1 MTKNRY
7 VLYGMQISTD
17 LVFEQL
23 VQAGKKEE
31 ALPCITIEE
40 SAIPEWILQEEKKKY
55 EFGQELSWLSN
66 KTMWMVVKDGKHIG
80 YRLKEGGNTGYAKTY
95 LLGYGMAMLAL
106 QRGMPAIHCS
116 AVAGEKG
123 AVLIAG
129 ESGAGKSTVTCGLL
143 ERGYRLLADDMA
155 VV

>member
-66 KTMWMVVKDGKHIG
+66 KTMWMVVTESISA
-80 YRLKEGGNTGYAKTY
+80 TG
-95 LLGYGMAMLAL
+95 
-106 QRGMPAIHCS
+106 
-116 AVAGEKG
+116 
-123 AVLIAG
+123 
-129 ESGAGKSTVTCGLL
+129 
-143 ERGYRLLADDMA
+143 
-155 VV
+155 